1 MPDLYFYLYKTT
13 QPDLVWRSKE
23 APTKS
28 TILAQ
33 RNDESLPAAE
43 RKLYKKLYDDLE
55 MSEIDANNDYLD
67 RYHDVKAAHENPKSW
82 LHPNNGGDV
91 HYHDWGYEERR
102 VWATPFNL
110 PTKEK
115 LVGLYTD
122 AQFNPNSTSLLDQ
135 YSEPTE
141 QYFPMKKYKQTY
153 QRLGFIYNY
162 Q

>member
-33 RNDESLPAAE
+33 RNDESLSTDE

-55 MSEIDANNDYLD
+55 MSEIDANNNYLTKYPD
-67 RYHDVKAAHENPKSW
+67 IKAVHETPNTW
-82 LHPNNGGDV
+82 LYSNNGGDV
-91 HYHDWGYEERR
+91 HYYFWGYKERR
-102 VWATPFNL
+102 VWPTPFNL

-115 LVGLYTD
+115 LISLYTD
-122 AQFNPNSTSLLDQ
+122 A
-135 YSEPTE
+135 
-141 QYFPMKKYKQTY
+141 
-153 QRLGFIYNY
+153 
-162 Q
+162 

>member
-1 MPDLYFYLYKTT
+1 M
-13 QPDLVWRSKE
+13 WRSKE

-33 RNDESLPAAE
+33 RNDESLPVAE

-67 RYHDVKAAHENPKSW
+67 RYRDVKAVHETPNTW
-82 LHPNNGGDV
+82 LHSNNGGDV
-91 HYHDWGYEERR
+91 HYHDWGYGERR

-122 AQFNPNSTSLLDQ
+122 A
-135 YSEPTE
+135 
-141 QYFPMKKYKQTY
+141 
-153 QRLGFIYNY
+153 
-162 Q
+162 